1 MKDPYETL
9 GVNRSATDREIKD
22 AFKKLA
28 RKFHPDLHPGD
39 KEAEA
44 KFKDISAANDL
55 LKDEEKRRRFDAGE
69 IDASGAERPQ
79 ERFYRDFA
87 DGPAYASHATQDGF
101 ANNEELEEFL
111 ARAFAGG
118 ERRSQGTFRARGQDV
133 SYVLPVGFL
142 DVANGSTRTITLPE
156 GKTLQVTVPEG
167 AEDRQMLRL
176 RGQGMP
182 GFGGGPAGDA
192 YVELHVEPHA
202 FFRRKDDNIHVE
214 VPVTLKEAALGARIE
229 VPTIGGPVT
238 VTVPKGSNTGTT
250 LRLARPRHP
259 QPQVWATRTSTDH
272 PECRSACSRRARA
285 GRVSGK
291 LAAENPAGPAQ
302 GDAVMM
308 RVDDLVAAISSLQRS
323 DLEAWI
329 REELV
334 VPRQEAG
341 TLLFTD
347 MECARVRL
355 ICTLHYELEI
365 DAGTLPV
372 VLSLVDQLYDTR
384 QRLLS
389 LTAAVTAQDQN
400 VQAAIIAAMEPN
412 AGSSGA
418 DKS

>member
-9 GVNRSATDREIKD
+9 GVNRSATDKEIKD
-22 AFKKLA
+22 SFKKLA

-44 KFKDISAANDL
+44 KFKDLSAANDL
-55 LKDEEKRRRFDAGE
+55 LKDVEKRRRFDAGE

-87 DGPAYASHATQDGF
+87 DGPAYASHAAQDGF

-118 ERRSQGTFRARGQDV
+118 GHRSQGTFRARGQDV

-142 DVANGSTRTITLPE
+142 EVANGAARTITLSE

-176 RGQGMP
+176 KGQGMP

-192 YVELHVEPHA
+192 YVELHVEPHP

-214 VPVTLKEAALGARIE
+214 VPVTLKEAALGTRIE

-250 LRLARPRHP
+250 LRLRDRGIRNRKSGQRGHQLITLKVILPTAEE
-259 QPQVWATRTSTDH
+259 
-272 PECRSACSRRARA
+272 PE
-285 GRVSGK
+285 
-291 LAAENPAGPAQ
+291 
-302 GDAVMM
+302 
-308 RVDDLVAAISSLQRS
+308 LVAF
-323 DLEAWI
+323 LETW
-329 REELV
+329 RPKTQQD
-334 VPRQEAG
+334 PRKE
-341 TLLFTD
+341 
-347 MECARVRL
+347 M
-355 ICTLHYELEI
+355 
-365 DAGTLPV
+365 LP
-372 VLSLVDQLYDTR
+372 
-384 QRLLS
+384 
-389 LTAAVTAQDQN
+389 
-400 VQAAIIAAMEPN
+400 
-412 AGSSGA
+412 
-418 DKS
+418 